1 MAITYHNWRRIL
13 EIDVLWGYV
22 GSGAQQVQ
30 VLMADFQIY
39 VASTDIV
46 YDITSI
52 YYRAEAEMAY
62 NLWLDERIQAEIEED
77 DQYDSTEES
86 DGDLTGITDGGSDGD
101 A

>member
-1 MAITYHNWRRIL
+1 MAITYHNWRRLL

-22 GSGAQQVQ
+22 GNGAQQVQ

-46 YDITSI
+46 YDTTSI
-52 YYRAEAEMAY
+52 YYRAE
-62 NLWLDERIQAEIEED
+62 AEIEED

-86 DGDLTGITDGGSDGD
+86 EGDLTGITDGGSDGD